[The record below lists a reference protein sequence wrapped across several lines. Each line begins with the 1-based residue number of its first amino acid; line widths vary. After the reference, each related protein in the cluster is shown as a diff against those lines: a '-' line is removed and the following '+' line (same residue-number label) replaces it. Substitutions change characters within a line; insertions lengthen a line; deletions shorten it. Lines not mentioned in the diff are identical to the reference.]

1 MNMSVINGWKR
12 CGVAALLLGLL
23 AMGLLN
29 NSTAAAQEKDPNGP
43 PIVEK
48 LTIGS
53 KAPKLDIE
61 HWVQDG
67 NGKLGPV
74 EKFED
79 GKVYVVEF
87 WATWCGP
94 CIASMPHISE
104 LQQKYRDKGVTVISI
119 SDEDLETV
127 EGFLKREVAGEEGK
141 TYADLTQYYC
151 LTTDPDRSSH
161 DAYMKAAGQNGIP
174 TAFIV
179 GKDGVIEWIGHP
191 MTMDEPLE
199 KVIEGSWDREEA
211 IAQMKVEAEMES
223 AMAKIGGLVQGGK
236 FEEARELVKG
246 MMEKSDNEVLKANL
260 SNIMMA
266 IDFNELNMSVL
277 SGKNGTVDLMN
288 KLTENFKEEPQALNQ
303 MAWLVVQVADSGRD
317 VSEEMVAAAMKAIDA
332 AVTQEPN
339 DASIL
344 DTKAHLLAMQGVLD
358 EAIEIQKKAIEN
370 SPPETLE
377 DLKAYLKELEAKKDK
392 Q

>member
-1 MNMSVINGWKR
+1 MKMMTSTIGKH
-12 CGVAALLLGLL
+12 CGTLALLFSLV
-23 AMGLLN
+23 AI
-29 NSTAAAQEKDPNGP
+29 SAAVAQEKDPDGP
-43 PIVEK
+43 PVVDK

-104 LQQKYRDKGVTVISI
+104 LQQKYRDKGVTVVSI

-127 EGFLKREVAGEEGK
+127 TNFLKREVPNEEGK
-141 TYADLTQYYC
+141 TYADVTQYYC

-179 GKDGVIEWIGHP
+179 GKDGIIEWIGHP

-199 KVIEGSWDREEA
+199 KVVEGNWDREAA
-211 IAQMKVEAEMES
+211 IADLKVQAEMES
-223 AMAKIGGLVQGGK
+223 AMAKIGGLVQGGQ
-236 FEEARELVKG
+236 FEEARKLVQG
-246 MMEKSDNEVLKANL
+246 MLEKSDSETLKANL
-260 SNIMMA
+260 TNIMMA

-277 SGKNGTVDLMN
+277 SGKEGSVSLMN
-288 KLTENFKEEPQALNQ
+288 KIAENFKEEPQALNQ
-303 MAWLVVQVADSGRD
+303 IAWLVVQVSDSGRE
-317 VSEEMVAAAMKAIDA
+317 VSDELVSAAMKAIDVA
-332 AVTQEPN
+332 IEQQPN

-344 DTKAHLLAMQGVLD
+344 DTKSHLLAMQGVLD
-358 EAIEIQKKAIEN
+358 QAIEVQKKAIEN
-370 SPPETLE
+370 APEEIIE
-377 DLKAYLKELEAKKDK
+377 DLKAFLKELEAKKDK